1 MIKSLLKDSKP
12 TDTNSGNEKVES
24 LAAELDHCYH
34 CHNPIPKNIIVS
46 STVDNEQRYFCC
58 TGCQTVS
65 ELISAMGKDYFYNLR
80 GSSNLDPIVSYKG
93 EEAENLDSELTY
105 TEFVTG
111 KDINHSEVYIN
122 VTNIHC
128 SACVWLNEKV
138 LSETKGIQKVRINF
152 STGRAHIVWDDSVLK
167 LSQIFSIIQ
176 SIGYI
181 PKLYAPWK
189 KEKANNNYATDLLT
203 RMVVA
208 AFSFGSIM
216 AFTVS
221 LYAGYFSG
229 IDSGFKRLFHFY
241 SWLLATPV
249 YIYSGVPFFR
259 GAYYGLKNKTLNMDF
274 LLTLGISLAYFYSV
288 YVTLSDK
295 GEVYFDSICTIFLFI
310 LIGKYLEAVSRNI
323 ANRKINSLLSKL
335 PELCT
340 VIEDGLEKKVS
351 ASQVK
356 REDLIIVKAGER
368 LSVDGILE
376 TEQAHVDES
385 FLTGES
391 KPVTKMKGE
400 RVFAGS
406 LSISSGIYLRVLNSS
421 QNSTLSVLQRMIEDA
436 LLEKPSIQ
444 RKTDKIA
451 TKFISVVLFTS
462 SASFVG
468 WMLYSSNFEFS
479 LISAISVLIVACPC
493 ALGLAIPSTLV
504 INNIINSEKGIILK
518 NLDII
523 EPLSKLDTLIF
534 DKTGTLT
541 EGTLKV
547 TEESVKHSTLT
558 KNLIYAI
565 EKKSIHPIAK
575 SIVTAF
581 DETDDSFNKQIE
593 FQVVEIN
600 EVQGSGIIG
609 MIKHKNT
616 DYRICLGNL
625 NFIAKQTKSP
635 EQVLESAKEND
646 KSGTYIHVSINNDYM
661 GFLLLNDTPR
671 FGVKEEIIKLKK
683 IVRDIQLLS
692 GDEISNV
699 KRISDELGIEKF
711 QGELKP
717 DEKLNFLTTLQ
728 AENKIVA
735 MVGDGINDAGILAKS
750 NVGISLEL
758 ASDISID
765 KADIILMKN
774 DLKGV
779 RLAIGYA
786 KLTSRTIKQN
796 IGISLLYNSIMLPLA
811 AFGLMQPVYCALFMT
826 LSSLT
831 VVANSFLLKLYARKV

>member
-1 MIKSLLKDSKP
+1 MTKTISNEPDTASKGYHSSIKNPSVVP
-12 TDTNSGNEKVES
+12 EN
-24 LAAELDHCYH
+24 CYH
-34 CHNPIPKNIIVS
+34 CHNPIPQNLIV
-46 STVDNEQRYFCC
+46 TAVINEEERYYCC

-65 ELISAMGKDYFYNLR
+65 ELISAMGKDYFYDLR
-80 GSSNLDPIVSYKG
+80 GSSNLEPIVSYKR
-93 EEAENLDSELTY
+93 EEAANLDSELTY
-105 TEFVTG
+105 NEFVTG
-111 KDINHSEVYIN
+111 KDKNHSEVYVNI
-122 VTNIHC
+122 TNIHC

-138 LSETKGIQKVRINF
+138 LSETKGIHKIRINF
-152 STGRAHIVWDDSVLK
+152 STGRAHIVWDDTVLK
-167 LSQIFSIIQ
+167 LSKIFSIIE

-189 KEKANNNYATDLLT
+189 KEKANNNYATDLLI
-203 RMVVA
+203 RVAVA

-274 LLTLGISLAYFYSV
+274 LLILGISLAYFYSV
-288 YVTLSDK
+288 YVTLSDI
-295 GEVYFDSICTIFLFI
+295 GEVYFDSVCMIFFFVLV
-310 LIGKYLEAVSRNI
+310 GKYLEAISRNI

-340 VIEDGLEKKVS
+340 VIENGVEKKVS

-356 REDLIIVKAGER
+356 KDDLILVKAGER

-376 TEQAHVDES
+376 SEQAHVDES

-391 KPVTKMKGE
+391 KPVSKLKGE
-400 RVFAGS
+400 KIFAGS
-406 LSISSGIYLRVLNSS
+406 LSISSGIYLKVLNAS
-421 QNSTLSVLQRMIEDA
+421 QNSTLSLLQKMIEDA

-462 SASFVG
+462 LASFAG
-468 WMLYSSNFEFS
+468 WMIYSSNFEIS
-479 LISAISVLIVACPC
+479 LISAIAVLIVACPC

-541 EGTLKV
+541 EGNLIV
-547 TEESVKHSTLT
+547 TEESIKHPTFT
-558 KNLIYAI
+558 KKIIYAL
-565 EKKSIHPIAK
+565 ERKSSHPIAK
-575 SIVTAF
+575 SIVASLAKTEDFSVEEA
-581 DETDDSFNKQIE
+581 SYR
-593 FQVVEIN
+593 VVEIN
-600 EVQGSGIIG
+600 EIQGSGVMGI
-609 MIKHKNT
+609 IKHNHIE
-616 DYRICLGNL
+616 YRVCIGNL
-625 NFIAKQTKSP
+625 DLILKHTKSP
-635 EQVLESAKEND
+635 GQVIANFHKIS
-646 KSGTYIHVSINNDYM
+646 SQPGTYIHFNINHEYM
-661 GFLLLNDTPR
+661 GYLLLNDTPR
-671 FGVKEEIIKLKK
+671 AGMKEEIIKLKK
-683 IVRDIQLLS
+683 IVKDIQLLS
-692 GDEISNV
+692 GDAIDNV
-699 KRISDELGIEKF
+699 KRISEELGIEHFK
-711 QGELKP
+711 GELKP
-717 DEKLNFLTTLQ
+717 DEKLDFLNKLQ
-728 AENKIVA
+728 DENKIVA

-779 RLAIGYA
+779 RLAIEYA

-831 VVANSFLLKLYARKV
+831 VVANSFLLKIYARKV

>member
-1 MIKSLLKDSKP
+1 MTEILSKESE
-12 TDTNSGNEKVES
+12 TQNNSKNPVNLIPDGT
-24 LAAELDHCYH
+24 CYH
-34 CHNPIPKNIIVS
+34 CQNPIPKNLHIVT
-46 STVDNEQRYFCC
+46 TVNEEQRFFCC

-65 ELISAMGKDYFYNLR
+65 ELISEMGKDYFYHLR
-80 GSSNLDPIVSYKG
+80 GSSNLEPIVTFKG
-93 EEAENLDSELTY
+93 EDAENLDSELTY
-105 TEFVTG
+105 SEFVTG
-111 KDINHSEVYIN
+111 KDKTKSEVYVNI
-122 VTNIHC
+122 TNIHC

-138 LSETKGIQKVRINF
+138 LSETKGVHKVRINF
-152 STGRAHIVWDDSVLK
+152 STGRAHIVWDDNLVK
-167 LSQIFSIIQ
+167 LSKIFSIIQ

-189 KEKANNNYATDLLT
+189 KEKANNNYATDLLI
-203 RMVVA
+203 RVAVA

-229 IDSGFKRLFHFY
+229 IDPGFKRLFHFY

-274 LLTLGISLAYFYSV
+274 LLILGISLAYFYSV
-288 YVTLSDK
+288 YVTLSDI
-295 GEVYFDSICTIFLFI
+295 GEVYFDSVCMIFFFVLV
-310 LIGKYLEAVSRNI
+310 GKYLEAISRNI

-335 PELCT
+335 PEHCT
-340 VIEDGLEKKVS
+340 LIENGIEKKVS
-351 ASQVK
+351 ANVVK
-356 REDLIIVKAGER
+356 KDDLILVKAGER

-376 TEQAHVDES
+376 SEQAHVDES

-391 KPVTKMKGE
+391 KPVSKIKGE
-400 RVFAGS
+400 KVYAGS
-406 LSISSGIYLRVLNSS
+406 LSISSGIYLRVLNAS

-451 TKFISVVLFTS
+451 TKFISVVLSTS
-462 SASFVG
+462 LASFIG

-504 INNIINSEKGIILK
+504 INNIINSEKGIVLK

-523 EPLSKLDTLIF
+523 EPLSKLTTLIF

-547 TEESVKHSTLT
+547 TEQSIKHSTLT
-558 KNLIYAI
+558 KNLIYVL
-565 EKKSIHPIAK
+565 EKKSTHPIAK

-581 DETDDSFNKQIE
+581 QEEEDYSQTQSE
-593 FQVVEIN
+593 FQVTEIN
-600 EVQGSGIIG
+600 EVQGFGVNGI
-609 MIKHKNT
+609 IKHKHNE
-616 DYRICLGNL
+616 YRICIGNL
-625 NFIAKQTKSP
+625 DFILKHTKSP
-635 EQVLESAKEND
+635 GKVFENAKKDN
-646 KSGTYIHVSINNDYM
+646 KIGTYIHINVNHEYM
-661 GFLLLNDTPR
+661 GYLLLNDTPR
-671 FGVKEEIIKLKK
+671 RGIKEEIIKLKK
-683 IVRDIQLLS
+683 IVKDIQLLS
-692 GDEISNV
+692 GDSQNNV
-699 KRISDELGIEKF
+699 KRISEELGIEIFK
-711 QGELKP
+711 GELKP
-717 DEKLNFLTTLQ
+717 DEKLDYLTKLQ
-728 AENKIVA
+728 DEKKIVA

-774 DLKGV
+774 DLRGV
-779 RLAIGYA
+779 RLAIEYA